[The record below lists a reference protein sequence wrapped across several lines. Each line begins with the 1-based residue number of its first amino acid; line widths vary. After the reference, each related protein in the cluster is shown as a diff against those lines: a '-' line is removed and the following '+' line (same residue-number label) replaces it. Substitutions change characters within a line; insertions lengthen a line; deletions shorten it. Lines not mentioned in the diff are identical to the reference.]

1 MSKPRIWY
9 LPTPSHTRNVFKE
22 GTYQRFLGS
31 FDVVENNTDRAVTAA
46 EVEEGISAF
55 DGLVTG
61 WGVGPLSAA
70 GLEQADR
77 LKIIVHSAGSVKYLL
92 TPEMVAGQLVPRQ
105 IRVVSANSAIA
116 LNVAE
121 HTVGALI
128 MMSRR
133 WIHHAINIR
142 ERGMWRDPNHAGSNQ
157 YLRGAV
163 VGIVSASK
171 VGREVIRLLR
181 PFNVRILVFDP
192 YLSEWDAGRLNV
204 ERVDLNTLFKTCDM
218 VSIHAPSIL
227 ETDRMIGAGQLRL
240 LRDDAVLVN
249 TSRGSVLDHD
259 ALYEEAKSGRIQV
272 QLDVTTPEPLPPDH
286 RLRTLPNV
294 VLTPHTSG
302 TGAFG
307 HLEIGEIT
315 VAALERFFSGQE
327 PVPGE
332 VDLSSWAH
340 LA

>member
-9 LPTPSHTRNVFKE
+9 LPTPSHTGNVFLE
-22 GTYQRFLGS
+22 DTYRRFLGS
-31 FDVVENNTDRAVTAA
+31 FDVVENNLDRAVTAA

-61 WGVGPLSAA
+61 WGVGPLSATA
-70 GLEQADR
+70 LERGRQ
-77 LKIIVHSAGSVKYLL
+77 LKIIAHSAGSVKYLF
-92 TPEMVAGQLVPRQ
+92 TQEMVSGQLVPRQ
-105 IRVVSANSAIA
+105 IRVVSANGAIA

-133 WIHHAINIR
+133 WMHHAINIR
-142 ERGMWRDPNHAGSNQ
+142 ERGMWRDPNLTASNQ
-157 YLRGAV
+157 FLRGAV
-163 VGIVSASK
+163 VGLVSASK
-171 VGREVIRLLR
+171 VGREVIRLLQ

-204 ERVDLNTLFKTCDM
+204 ERVGLNTLFEESDM
-218 VSIHAPSIL
+218 VSIHAPSIP
-227 ETDRMIGAGQLRL
+227 ETDRMIGAAQLRF

-259 ALYEEAKSGRIQV
+259 ALFEEAKTGRIQV
-272 QLDVTTPEPLPPDH
+272 QLDVTTPEPLPSDH
-286 RLRTLPNV
+286 RLRALPNV
-294 VLTPHTSG
+294 VITPHTSG
-302 TGAFG
+302 NGAYG
-307 HLEIGEIT
+307 HFEIGEMT
-315 VAALERFFSGQE
+315 LAALECFFQGQE
-327 PVPGE
+327 PVPGQ
-332 VDLSSWAH
+332 VDLSNWAQ

>member
-9 LPTPSHTRNVFKE
+9 LPTPYHTGNVFKE
-22 GTYQRFLGS
+22 DTYRRFLGS
-31 FDVVENNTDRAVTAA
+31 FDVVENDRDRAVTAA

-61 WGVGPLSAA
+61 WGVLPLSAA
-70 GLEQADR
+70 ALELGQQ

-92 TPEMVAGQLVPRQ
+92 TPEMVAGQLVPRK
-105 IRVVSANSAIA
+105 IRVVSANGAIA

-133 WIHHAINIR
+133 WIHHALNIR
-142 ERGMWRDPNHAGSNQ
+142 ERGMWRDPNQAGSNQ
-157 YLRGAV
+157 FLRGAV
-163 VGIVSASK
+163 VGIVSASS
-171 VGREVIRLLR
+171 VGREVIRLLQ

-204 ERVDLNTLFKTCDM
+204 ERVGLNSLFEESDM
-218 VSIHAPSIL
+218 VTIHAPSIP
-227 ETDRMIGAGQLRL
+227 ETDRMIGAEHLRL

-259 ALYEEAKSGRIQV
+259 ALFVEAKTGRIQV

-286 RLRTLPNV
+286 RLRSLPNV
-294 VLTPHTSG
+294 VITPHTSG

-307 HLEIGEIT
+307 HLEIGEISL
-315 VAALERFFSGQE
+315 AALERFFSGQK

-332 VDLSSWAH
+332 VDLSSWAL

>member
-1 MSKPRIWY
+1 
-9 LPTPSHTRNVFKE
+9 
-22 GTYQRFLGS
+22 
-31 FDVVENNTDRAVTAA
+31 
-46 EVEEGISAF
+46 
-55 DGLVTG
+55 
-61 WGVGPLSAA
+61 
-70 GLEQADR
+70 
-77 LKIIVHSAGSVKYLL
+77 
-92 TPEMVAGQLVPRQ
+92 
-105 IRVVSANSAIA
+105 
-116 LNVAE
+116 
-121 HTVGALI
+121 

-142 ERGMWRDPNHAGSNQ
+142 ERGMWRDPNQAGSNQ

-171 VGREVIRLLR
+171 VGREVIRLLQ

-218 VSIHAPSIL
+218 VSIHAPSIP

-240 LRDDAVLVN
+240 LQDDAVLVN

-259 ALYEEAKSGRIQV
+259 ALYEEAKTGRIQV

-286 RLRTLPNV
+286 RLRALPNV
-294 VLTPHTSG
+294 VLTPHISG

-315 VAALERFFSGQE
+315 VAALERFFIGQE